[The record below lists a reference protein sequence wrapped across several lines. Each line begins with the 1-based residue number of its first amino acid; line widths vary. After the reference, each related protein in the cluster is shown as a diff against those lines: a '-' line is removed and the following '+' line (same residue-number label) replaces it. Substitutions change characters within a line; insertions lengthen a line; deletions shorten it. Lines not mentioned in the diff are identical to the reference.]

1 MMRAMTILLMTLTL
15 ASCED
20 AQKGKFS
27 STGSFVPTPAIGVQ
41 IFPQTLPVA
50 TVSTCPLGQPF
61 TIPFTL
67 VIVSPSQS
75 DVSMDSVTF
84 HLIDGT
90 NVGGPAVTFPRPG
103 LNSMF
108 GSTVVSGT
116 NSFSFRPDFGCV
128 GTHPMAIAADVVLTD
143 RTGSSVSLTAS
154 AKLR

>member
-1 MMRAMTILLMTLTL
+1 MRAMTILLMTLTL

-41 IFPQTLPVA
+41 IFPQSLPVA
-50 TVSTCPLGQPF
+50 AVSTCPLGQPF
-61 TIPFTL
+61 TSPFTL
-67 VIVSPSQS
+67 VIVSPSQF
-75 DVSMDSVTF
+75 DLSMDRVTF

-90 NVGGPAVTFPRPG
+90 NIGSPAVTFPRPG

-108 GSTVVSGT
+108 GSTLVSGT

-128 GTHPMAIAADVVLTD
+128 GTHPLAIAADVVLTD
-143 RTGSSVSLTAS
+143 RAGGTRNLS
-154 AKLR
+154 ARAELR